1 MNKDINIISDNNSS
15 EIISGNLDNNKCD
28 VSVELMFKKTISIS
42 SEDMENLESL
52 DKFISEV
59 KQFCRQV
66 SVIEDN
72 TYTPLEFRVLGE
84 DPDDN

>member
-1 MNKDINIISDNNSS
+1 
-15 EIISGNLDNNKCD
+15 
-28 VSVELMFKKTISIS
+28 
-42 SEDMENLESL
+42 MENLESL